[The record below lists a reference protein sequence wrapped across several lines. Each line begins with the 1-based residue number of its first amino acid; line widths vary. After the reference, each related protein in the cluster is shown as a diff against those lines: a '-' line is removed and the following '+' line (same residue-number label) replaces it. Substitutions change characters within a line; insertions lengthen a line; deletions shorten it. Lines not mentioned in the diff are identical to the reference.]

1 MLPLAIFA
9 PAAPAHPQP
18 PLTLQF
24 STTMRVAQG
33 WGHDGDGCLAA
44 EAALAKSPVISRIWF
59 DKPGQRLAQTNPG
72 LRLPDPTPN
81 LTVIG
86 LYATTPPTELD
97 LDTRTYGPICDTEP
111 LPDVYCNNGSRTCP
125 PVFGDFGFGHLNA
138 LTSVLGSNYY
148 NTTLLT
154 KQKGAD
160 IWQCSWTNPTEVLV
174 NGTIKVINITRNY
187 SYTLANAASA
197 RPDGTRPLHRFV
209 WTQSIPLLPALPVHR
224 DCFLFDYSQD
234 YVPGAIDPARWLPPP
249 GVKCQNGS
257 VAATQSAGQ
266 QQRTVEQAA

>member
-1 MLPLAIFA
+1 
-9 PAAPAHPQP
+9 
-18 PLTLQF
+18 
-24 STTMRVAQG
+24 MRVAQG

-86 LYATTPPTELD
+86 LYAATPPTELD

-154 KQKGAD
+154 KQKGAEV
-160 IWQCSWTNPTEVLV
+160 WQLDEPDGDSCQRHDQGHQHHSQLHLYAR
-174 NGTIKVINITRNY
+174 GRGI
-187 SYTLANAASA
+187 SSA
-197 RPDGTRPLHRFV
+197 RRHAAAPSLRVDAV
-209 WTQSIPLLPALPVHR
+209 
-224 DCFLFDYSQD
+224 
-234 YVPGAIDPARWLPPP
+234 DPA
-249 GVKCQNGS
+249 
-257 VAATQSAGQ
+257 AA
-266 QQRTVEQAA
+266 RAARAPRLFFV